1 MRVHNFGEKN
11 EEYLAKAG
19 GNVPVIK
26 APKFFLAKKKAE
38 EIIDSGRY
46 GVEDGDFWIL
56 MNATKSNKMMYSG
69 LILSHNGCLK
79 INDSQEASLRFKPS
93 CVREDKC
100 GYRDSLVFTYV
111 NDEQGIYEVG
121 EASATNCKNEYPYA
135 MAYKR
140 LFDRVVLKLSKL
152 AFAGIYSDS
161 ESDEFKENDEHKLS
175 GANGAQS
182 AASKPQRRNTA
193 REQQASPVKDSADLG
208 DDAPFNPDE
217 LKATDEQKRYIVDTY
232 GDRLSE
238 YLTYAK
244 IASLDELTYA
254 KATSTIATLKKRQA
268 ARETA

>member
-1 MRVHNFGEKN
+1 MATAHNFGEKN

-26 APKFFLAKKKAE
+26 VPKYFLARKKAE
-38 EIIDSGRY
+38 EIIDSKRF

-69 LILSHNGCLK
+69 LIISHNGCLK
-79 INDSQEASLRFKPS
+79 INDALEANLRFKPS
-93 CVREDKC
+93 CVREDKN

-121 EASATNCKNEYPYA
+121 EASATNCKNDYPYA

-152 AFAGIYSDS
+152 AFSGIYSDS
-161 ESDEFKENDEHKLS
+161 ESDEFKETDEHKLS
-175 GANGAQS
+175 GAAVAQ
-182 AASKPQRRNTA
+182 AATSKPQRRSAGKETP
-193 REQQASPVKDSADLG
+193 SPAAESG
-208 DDAPFNPDE
+208 EDAPFNPDE
-217 LKATDEQKRYIVDTY
+217 FKATEEQKKYIADAY
-232 GDRLSE
+232 GERIGD

-244 IASLDELTYA
+244 IASLDELSYA
-254 KATSTIATLKKRQA
+254 KARSTIATLKRRKA
-268 ARETA
+268 AKETA